1 TARARAVAASFPGAE
16 ESTSYGRPAF
26 KVRKRL
32 FAWVSPDDAA
42 KGALATYV
50 DEAEKE
56 LLIDSNP
63 ELYFSTPHY
72 AGIRS
77 CSRASSALTARR
89 CASGSRTRGSRG
101 LRGSSPT
108 PTWPARGRPPGRLSD
123 RRAAPPTRSSTRRRA
138 RSRARSARAGVG
150 CRAR

>member
-1 TARARAVAASFPGAE
+1 VADWETARAVAASFPGAE

-72 AGIRS
+72 AGYPIVLTRLE
-77 CSRASSALTARR
+77 RADSKALHERIEDSWLLRAPRKL
-89 CASGSRTRGSRG
+89 ADAYVAGSG
-101 LRGSSPT
+101 
-108 PTWPARGRPPGRLSD
+108 
-123 RRAAPPTRSSTRRRA
+123 
-138 RSRARSARAGVG
+138 
-150 CRAR
+150 